1 MDDEDNTTPCGICAL
16 NMLESRKTLWI
27 KCTVCRP
34 GWFHVT
40 CLGLTGRAAQALRDS
55 RSWECGFTCSVNNS
69 TRQQGLPANIT
80 APDPQSK
87 PLEPIYPGVKIIQR
101 IPKGARNLAAVKL
114 ADLLDRCVEESITET
129 WSELFHFAWER
140 LYQPGIDPKG
150 QPRSLHYSLTSK
162 IKNQLNAA
170 HPSPHAILEMFG
182 KKANRKKAGSG
193 NKNSKDGEKLARRI
207 DQKLS
212 EGDIRGAVR
221 AVSSTTG
228 LAKFSQET
236 AQLLE
241 AKHPRQVEGNM
252 IPTLLQLPDVEPLTT
267 SEDEVLTA
275 INSFPPGSSGGPDG
289 LRPIHIKDMISRS
302 AGDAGA
308 RLLSSITKFVN
319 LVLRGSVCPQ
329 VLPVLFGASLCA
341 LEKKCGGV
349 RPIAVGNT
357 LRRVVGKVV
366 SRSVQQEMGDFLRPV
381 QLGYGTR
388 AGCEAAIHSVRQYL
402 QKSHAGP
409 KVVLKGDYSN
419 AFNSLDR
426 ATFLRRLAEVAP
438 KTLAYATQAYGQ
450 SSLLFFGQ
458 HRLDSASGVQQGDP
472 LGPLLFSLGIHEL
485 ATSLSSELNVWYLDD
500 VTVCGDPATV
510 LHDLRKIQTDSTSLG
525 LSLNNDKSEITVINC
540 SEDDKQAICQQF
552 EELAPGIKVVPLQK
566 ATLLGSPLS
575 VDGINES
582 I

>member
-1 MDDEDNTTPCGICAL
+1 MDDEDNTTPCGICAF
-16 NMLESRKTLWI
+16 NKFESRKTMWI

-170 HPSPHAILEMFG
+170 HSSPHAILEMFG
-182 KKANRKKAGSG
+182 KKAYRKKAGSG
-193 NKNSKDGEKLARRI
+193 SKNSKDGEKLARRI

-308 RLLSSITKFVN
+308 KLLSSVTKFVN
-319 LVLRGSVCPQ
+319 PVLRGSVCPQ

-438 KTLAYATQAYGQ
+438 KTLA
-450 SSLLFFGQ
+450 
-458 HRLDSASGVQQGDP
+458 
-472 LGPLLFSLGIHEL
+472 
-485 ATSLSSELNVWYLDD
+485 
-500 VTVCGDPATV
+500 
-510 LHDLRKIQTDSTSLG
+510 
-525 LSLNNDKSEITVINC
+525 
-540 SEDDKQAICQQF
+540 
-552 EELAPGIKVVPLQK
+552 
-566 ATLLGSPLS
+566 
-575 VDGINES
+575 
-582 I
+582 